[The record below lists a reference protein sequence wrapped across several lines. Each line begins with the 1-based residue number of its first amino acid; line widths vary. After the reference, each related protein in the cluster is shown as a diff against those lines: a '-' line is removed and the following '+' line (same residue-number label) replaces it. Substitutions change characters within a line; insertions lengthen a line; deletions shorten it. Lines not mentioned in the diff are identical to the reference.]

1 MSTPAA
7 AKNQASKL
15 PEKMKG
21 TKLPDI
27 FELDEDGDFEGWEH
41 SVRYCL
47 RHFSL
52 HYVIRTDLARPK
64 ETDPGYKVWEFYSTL
79 VGGWLYTLCSET
91 IRRQLN
97 TEEDIFADD
106 MFRRIEK
113 IMIGR
118 VDFEWITAKV
128 RAFLNMKPTE
138 YDSVGDYIVVFTEQ
152 LQKVRD
158 AGVQLPWAYALVML
172 LEELDGELSVVKLK
186 REEFK
191 ALTAQQITESKF
203 AEICKSLRIAS
214 KIDEARGTNSVN

>member
-1 MSTPAA
+1 M
-7 AKNQASKL
+7 

-27 FELDEDGDFEGWEH
+27 FELDEDSDFEEWEH
-41 SVRYCL
+41 LVRCFL

-118 VDFEWITAKV
+118 VDFEWITVKV
-128 RAFLNMKPTE
+128 RAFLNMKRTE
-138 YDSVGDYIVVFTEQ
+138 YDSVGDYIVVFREQ

-203 AEICKSLRIAS
+203 DEICKSLRIAS
-214 KIDEARGTNSVN
+214 KIDGARGTNSVN